1 MIAEENSN
9 LRDAVSKVPAMCG
22 ANNYKF
28 GYITLPKTDN
38 TLLTLFSSA
47 VVLQL
52 LALNMSIKKLTLLDR
67 LEIVDHG
74 VHPDSPKNVSKSI
87 TVD

>member
-1 MIAEENSN
+1 MIAEENK
-9 LRDAVSKVPAMCG
+9 LLHDACSKPVQNKYG
-22 ANNYKF
+22 ANYRY
-28 GYITLPKTDN
+28 GYIKLPTTDDN
-38 TLLTLFSSA
+38 ILPFFSSA

-52 LALNMSIKKLTLLDR
+52 LALNMSIKKLTFLDK
-67 LEIVDHG
+67 LEVEDHG